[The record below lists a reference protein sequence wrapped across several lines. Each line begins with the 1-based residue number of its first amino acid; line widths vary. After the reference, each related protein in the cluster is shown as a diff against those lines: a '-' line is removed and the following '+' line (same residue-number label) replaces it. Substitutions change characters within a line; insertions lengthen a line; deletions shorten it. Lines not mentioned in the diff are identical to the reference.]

1 MKYNVDEIQ
10 KNMHVPQVEG
20 IGDRLEEDIR
30 NILNRAGIYFRIFS
44 RAKTPF
50 SIAQKLEKP
59 GYGFGEHDKKMQDLI
74 GLRVVVYYQDDMDI
88 VRTILEKTFRQV
100 GEWSK
105 TDNTEEEF
113 KASKLNGR
121 KNISVSIMETLV
133 FCRLMRRLKFS
144 FAPFLSRDGM
154 RLNTICVTNHRMV
167 MIFGARICQG
177 P

>member
-10 KNMHVPQVEG
+10 KNMHIRQVEG

-88 VRTILEKTFRQV
+88 VRTI
-100 GEWSK
+100 
-105 TDNTEEEF
+105 
-113 KASKLNGR
+113 
-121 KNISVSIMETLV
+121 ISVSIMETLV

>member
-10 KNMHVPQVEG
+10 KNMHIRQVEG

-100 GEWSK
+100 GEWS
-105 TDNTEEEF
+105 
-113 KASKLNGR
+113 
-121 KNISVSIMETLV
+121 IMETLV

>member
-59 GYGFGEHDKKMQDLI
+59 GYGFGEHYKKMQDLI
-74 GLRVVVYYQDDMDI
+74 GLRVVVFYLDDMDI
-88 VRTILEKTFRQV
+88 VRSILEK
-100 GEWSK
+100 
-105 TDNTEEEF
+105 
-113 KASKLNGR
+113 
-121 KNISVSIMETLV
+121 
-133 FCRLMRRLKFS
+133 S
-144 FAPFLSRDGM
+144 FLLLG
-154 RLNTICVTNHRMV
+154 
-167 MIFGARICQG
+167 
-177 P
+177 